1 MTPEEVDKRNAIIKR
16 REPANDNASNS
27 LPRRN
32 TEALVPVDTMRQA
45 KHELATCLYRIH
57 EPISLIFLVGEAA
70 RDSVYMLG

>member
-1 MTPEEVDKRNAIIKR
+1 MTPEEADRNAIIKR

-32 TEALVPVDTMRQA
+32 TEALIPVDTMRQA
-45 KHELATCLYRIH
+45 KRELATCLYRIH